1 MKVIRARFVVTLKF
15 SALVCAAWLLSA
27 TCSVAAPITVGTF
40 QVLNDVNDPFFAGP
54 TFIVT
59 NDSVDAVF
67 PGFAATFANL
77 HLVFDFLDLPTQSF
91 SLTEA
96 LEPGAIDSNG
106 LADEVGQSLLPD
118 LSTVLG
124 AYVTLTLL
132 DAGTGQALLG
142 MVSLGPTTPP
152 HCLGCT
158 TRMTDFTDGSM
169 LAIQFEPT
177 PVPEPASLF
186 LVGSGLVACAITR
199 RRRAVDSRSPSRFR

>member
-1 MKVIRARFVVTLKF
+1 MRNIRARFVVTLKY

-59 NDSVDAVF
+59 NDSVDAMF

-77 HLVFDFLDLPTQSF
+77 HLVFDVFDLPTQSF
-91 SLTEA
+91 SLTDA

-118 LSTVLG
+118 LSTVMG
-124 AYVTLTLL
+124 AYLTLSLL

-142 MVSLGPTTPP
+142 TVFLGPTTPP
-152 HCLGCT
+152 QCLGCT
-158 TRMTDFTDGSM
+158 TRMTDFTDLSM
-169 LAIQFEPT
+169 LAIRFDPAT
-177 PVPEPASLF
+177 PVPEPASLL
-186 LVGSGLVACAITR
+186 LVASGLAAYAVKKR
-199 RRRAVDSRSPSRFR
+199 WLPRADRSRT